1 MLSDSYV
8 MDVSYTQGDQDF
20 TVESWFVKV
29 PKTLSTFT
37 LGTFPTSK
45 ELYRTSTSISTA
57 RLGSSVL

>member
-37 LGTFPTSK
+37 LGTFPTLK
-45 ELYRTSTSISTA
+45 DLYTYVH
-57 RLGSSVL
+57 L